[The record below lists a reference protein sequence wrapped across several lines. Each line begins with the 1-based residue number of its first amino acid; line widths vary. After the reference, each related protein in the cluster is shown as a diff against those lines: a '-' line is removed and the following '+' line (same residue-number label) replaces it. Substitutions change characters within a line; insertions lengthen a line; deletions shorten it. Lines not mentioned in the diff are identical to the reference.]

1 MNRIITTI
9 LLIGSIGCGSLE
21 RVLAEAPKPKGGC
34 WSRDIVMRPTADP
47 VAMMTIKGRV
57 IAIEYNNKNQQIAA
71 KELVTWVRIKTANGS
86 TQSIYLGLN
95 QYLKQKQLQL
105 QIGDV
110 LEVQGLQTIKQHRP
124 VIATRV
130 GCFQNYVIDGETG
143 WLVPADDFLSLAEAL
158 KEVIDNPEKTKLMG
172 EAAHRN
178 FMANY
183 TQEIIGDKLL
193 IAFEK

>member
-9 LLIGSIGCGSLE
+9 LLIGSICCGSLE

-110 LEVQGLQTIKQHRP
+110 LEVQGLQTIKPKQLP
-124 VIATRV
+124 TVVASTVKKGERV
-130 GCFQNYVIDGETG
+130 WTINNISAKPTDAKWCKYNG
-143 WLVPADDFLSLAEAL
+143 
-158 KEVIDNPEKTKLMG
+158 
-172 EAAHRN
+172 
-178 FMANY
+178 
-183 TQEIIGDKLL
+183 
-193 IAFEK
+193 